1 MAAPIKNQKNLA
13 ALNDDKELINKEHT
27 DTASNISSNHLNA
40 PKHGTVIP
48 NRVFVGGISPST
60 TELDL
65 VHLFSSYGNVTGTKI
80 ISDRAGVSKGY
91 GFVTF
96 ETEEE
101 AKRLQKDAE
110 NIVLGQRRLNIAPA
124 IKKQSFGRSTYDCS
138 AGGPV
143 SPSQLYRQNGVT
155 YAFHNGM
162 AFFQQPTPS
171 LPPSAHIEHM
181 PVFQSGPPYG
191 AMTPSSPGPAYPF
204 PYAPQGQLFYQAPQY
219 QYHVPQY
226 EGCYEASQVMVT
238 DGSLVIPQYYLTHQ
252 PTPELAFY
260 QPATVHPQEASPQS
274 VPPLLYASPR
284 TYESAIIYSTEPK
297 CELENGMINHNGGG
311 MAVINKEE
319 GEPPAQ
325 NPRRTRE
332 AAPVVSYVKMSKG
345 KEDQPRRKHHH
356 QHDEGRRQHH
366 HLNNNNPDA
375 ANRNLKHDA
384 RRGTPP
390 SVPPFPANH
399 TCPNPRHPPVQV
411 PQFPYYPRQV
421 LAPPTALTS
430 FYPPPPPP
438 ARPRSYY
445 RPRYGGGRGG
455 SRGGGNAKW
464 LPVPKEEE
472 LGLSQALTPPVT
484 PRNPDTAAVTG
495 TTNGPDDVVQSIQG
509 LSL

>member
-226 EGCYEASQVMVT
+226 EGYYEASQVMVTGLYNCDFQQYEGCYEASQVMVT

-284 TYESAIIYSTEPK
+284 TYESAIIYSTE
-297 CELENGMINHNGGG
+297 
-311 MAVINKEE
+311 
-319 GEPPAQ
+319 
-325 NPRRTRE
+325 
-332 AAPVVSYVKMSKG
+332 
-345 KEDQPRRKHHH
+345 
-356 QHDEGRRQHH
+356 
-366 HLNNNNPDA
+366 
-375 ANRNLKHDA
+375 
-384 RRGTPP
+384 
-390 SVPPFPANH
+390 
-399 TCPNPRHPPVQV
+399 
-411 PQFPYYPRQV
+411 
-421 LAPPTALTS
+421 
-430 FYPPPPPP
+430 
-438 ARPRSYY
+438 
-445 RPRYGGGRGG
+445 GGGRGG